1 MTEGE
6 IARKIQIMQL
16 ELGASGPSFP
26 PIVAFAENTAVP
38 HHNPTDRT
46 LHDGDAV
53 LIDM

>member
-16 ELGASGPSFP
+16 ELGADCPSFP
-26 PIVAFAENTAVP
+26 PIVAFSENTAVP
-38 HHNPTDRT
+38 HHNPTARILD
-46 LHDGDAV
+46 DGDAV